1 MIPNGLFTQIAL
13 VILSV
18 GIVVTYIKP
27 AFEGVAEVQ
36 DQITAFQTER
46 EKIDQVNL
54 QLKTLTASAESVSL
68 DDKERLL
75 TYMPNS
81 VDTIAVPRDLT
92 FIAQEAGVILKD
104 VSYGGVPNE
113 AVDEEAVSA
122 FELSANPSPHMLSL
136 TVQGNYS
143 QIKNLFAVLEQNNYP
158 LEVHNLEIQKVE
170 GGFLEATVDIVTY
183 ERFLPADVDE
193 VVAN

>member
-27 AFEGVAEVQ
+27 AFEGVAKVQ